1 MYIRKT
7 DGSAAVRLGE
17 GRPLALSPDGST
29 VLASVEPPGS
39 LPHLVLLPTGTGEA
53 KSLSNDRFAQFDW
66 AQWLPDGKRVVFSAH
81 EKDRP
86 PRVYVRDL
94 QAAKESPITP
104 EGVSLEAVTKTVSPD
119 GRSVVAFSDGGKAS
133 VFPIDGGDREPV
145 AGLNPGDRVVQW
157 ASDGRSLYVVRQDE
171 CRSRCGCSIRRPET
185 AASSRRS
192 CRPSRRTSVWFF
204 LITPDGKS
212 YVYNYQRAFSNLYL
226 VEGLR

>member
-1 MYIRKT
+1 VYIRKT

-53 KSLSNDRFAQFDW
+53 KSLPNERFVGFD
-66 AQWLPDGKRVVFSAH
+66 AGQWLPDGKRVVFSAN

-94 QAAKESPITP
+94 QAGKESPITP
-104 EGVSLEAVTKTVSPD
+104 DGVALEAATKTVSPD
-119 GRSVVAFSDGGKAS
+119 GRSVVAFSDNGKAS
-133 VFPIDGGDREPV
+133 VFPIDRGDPRPV

-157 ASDGRSLYVVRQDE
+157 TSDGRFLYVVRREEMPVKVWLLDPTT
-171 CRSRCGCSIRRPET
+171 GDRRLFKEIVPAEPT
-185 AASSRRS
+185 N
-192 CRPSRRTSVWFF
+192 SVWYF
-204 LITPDGKS
+204 LITPDGQS
-212 YVYNYQRAFSNLYL
+212 YLCNFQRAFSNLYL